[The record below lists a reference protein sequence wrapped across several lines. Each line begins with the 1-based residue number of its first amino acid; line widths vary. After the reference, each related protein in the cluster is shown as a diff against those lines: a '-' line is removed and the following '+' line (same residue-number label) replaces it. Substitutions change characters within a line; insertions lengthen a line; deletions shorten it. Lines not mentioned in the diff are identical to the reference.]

1 MKCALVV
8 DEDATLRSLVVET
21 LVSCGFDRV
30 IEAKNTIIG
39 AALAMSE
46 KPLLTVLDL
55 SLAGAE
61 GVHAAEKISSQ
72 TTGPIVLLAAPGE
85 SECLEK
91 AWEVGISQLLMK
103 PFCEEQLKVTIDTAI
118 HQFVEVSS
126 LQQEVDKLRE
136 TIESRKKID
145 RAKGV
150 LMTQGLSEP
159 DAYRKMQK
167 LAMDK
172 RKSLKEVADAI
183 LLMD

>member
-8 DEDATLRSLVVET
+8 DEDSTLRQQIVKT
-21 LVSCGFDRV
+21 LVDSGFDRV
-30 IEAKNTIIG
+30 VEAENTTIG
-39 AALAMSE
+39 AALATSE
-46 KPLLTVLDL
+46 KPLMTVLDM
-55 SLAGAE
+55 SLAAADGLA
-61 GVHAAEKISSQ
+61 AAEKIGSQ
-72 TTGPIVLLAAPGE
+72 TTGPIVLLAPPGE
-85 SECLEK
+85 SACIEK

-118 HQFVEVSS
+118 HQFVELSS

-136 TIESRKKID
+136 TIESRKKIE

-150 LMTQGLSEP
+150 LIKQGLSEP